1 MIAAMVEI
9 FQFIVFYF
17 ALDGYNAGVENVCT
31 HIQQNLGSLLSNQ
44 SNFSWEYTNN
54 ADLSNSNK
62 VIIQRLILCI
72 FEPVCLDRIL

>member
-1 MIAAMVEI
+1 
-9 FQFIVFYF
+9 
-17 ALDGYNAGVENVCT
+17 
-31 HIQQNLGSLLSNQ
+31 LLSNQ